1 MKKNYAV
8 IVGILVISALLALY
22 LKPANLTLQADLKTS
37 LDRFWGNSQTR
48 AEVTGGQVLLS
59 VSIPAGT
66 RQRQKEWTFPVA
78 RWVAGRH
85 PEARVQVWTVNDSA
99 SGQPLLEPPSL
110 DSAQK
115 ETGAMPRPRASF
127 QDPAF
132 FEAARSQLLQRQGQA
147 QLDKQ
152 LGEGRALLLVDAI
165 SGAVSWLPN
174 LHNSADSSLNYGKR
188 ARMEGESQYGLRE
201 SDSAEQ
207 RPRQQPDL
215 SRMEACLV
223 IQSGTDVEAAKRVIN
238 LELNPKRGD
247 TLRVVSL

>member
-1 MKKNYAV
+1 MKNYAV
-8 IVGILVISALLALY
+8 IVGVLVISALLALY
-22 LKPANLTLQADLKTS
+22 MKPTNLTLQADLKTS
-37 LDRFWGNSQTR
+37 LDRFWGNSQTQV
-48 AEVTGGQVLLS
+48 EVTGGQVRLS

-85 PEARVQVWTVNDSA
+85 PEVRVQAWTVNDSA
-99 SGQPLLEPPSL
+99 SGQPLVEPPSL
-110 DSAQK
+110 DSAEK
-115 ETGAMPRPRASF
+115 ENRAVPRQRASF

-132 FEAARSQLLQRQGQA
+132 FEAARSQLLQRRGQA

-174 LHNSADSSLNYGKR
+174 LQTSTQSRLTYGKR
-188 ARMEGESQYGLRE
+188 ARLDDGESQYSLRAR
-201 SDSAEQ
+201 DSAE
-207 RPRQQPDL
+207 PRQREQLDV